1 MNSKGLR
8 TQLIPRLTIALK
20 AEAAEEERRK
30 KEEATA
36 AAAATEEEPL
46 SSREESLAEE
56 AESRRMDFAAM
67 PQILVHPS
75 TTAKSGKFSCSLVSL
90 SVLLDYRPE
99 DTKVNNLTQTSTL
112 ISFSQFQFDVIRNT
126 RSKCPSSRNC
136 LTRC

>member
-1 MNSKGLR
+1 LEIRNLNSKGLR

-20 AEAAEEERRK
+20 AEAEEERRK

-36 AAAATEEEPL
+36 AAVTTEDEQQ

-99 DTKVNNLTQTSTL
+99 DTKVMNNYH
-112 ISFSQFQFDVIRNT
+112 N
-126 RSKCPSSRNC
+126 SKFR
-136 LTRC
+136 